1 MQEEII
7 RINEK
12 TFVHLINT
20 TKFKSNVI
28 TAFLLTDLNKYDVT
42 MNALIPAVLRRGT
55 ANLKTMKEMSIK
67 LENMYGAVF
76 DTSVDKMGD
85 KQAIEVY
92 LSSINNKFAL
102 NGEDLL
108 TESLEF
114 IYDVIYNPY
123 LEKCVFSKE
132 YVETE
137 KKTIREIIRGRINE
151 KGSYAL
157 NECIKGMFENEPF
170 AEFKYGNEKD
180 LKHIDEKKLYK
191 HYLKILA
198 EGEMHF
204 YISGDF
210 EKKKVMEFFHSK
222 FDKREIPEDN
232 IVRTSKTK
240 NLRQEEKKIIE
251 KMKVTQGKLV
261 LGYDVDVDLIKDF
274 YKMTLF
280 NTMLGASAN
289 SKLFQNVREKE
300 SLAYTIRS
308 MYLKHKGV
316 MFITAGIELSKYEKA
331 LELTKKQVQDM
342 CEGNFTDEDLA
353 DAKTFLANAY
363 RTFED
368 DQVSQIEMS
377 VGNFVL
383 GLNEDV
389 QTMIDGFNNV
399 TREDVIEVANKVKLT
414 TLYYLC
420 A

>member
-108 TESLEF
+108 TEILEF

-157 NECIKGMFENEPF
+157 GECIKGMFENEPF

-180 LKHIDEKKLYK
+180 LKHINEKKLYK

-204 YISGDF
+204 YVSGDF
-210 EKKKVMEFFHSK
+210 NKKKVMEFFCSK

-232 IVRTSKTK
+232 IIRTLKTK
-240 NLRQEEKKIIE
+240 DLRQEEKNIVE

-261 LGYDVDVDLIKDF
+261 LGYDVDVDLIRDF
-274 YKMTLF
+274 YKMTVY

-289 SKLFQNVREKE
+289 SKLFQNVREAE

-331 LELTKKQVQDM
+331 LELTKKQVEDM
-342 CEGNFTDEDLA
+342 RLGNFSDEDLA

-389 QTMIDGFNNV
+389 QTMIDEFNNV
-399 TREDVIEVANKVKLT
+399 TREDVIEVANKVNLT

>member
-28 TAFLLTDLNKYDVT
+28 TAFLLTDLNRYDVT

-85 KQAIEVY
+85 KQAIEIY

-123 LEKCVFSKE
+123 LEGGVFSKE
-132 YVETE
+132 YVESE
-137 KKTIREIIRGRINE
+137 KKTIKEIIRGRINE

-157 NECIKGMFENEPF
+157 SECIKGMFEKEPY

-180 LKHIDEKKLYK
+180 LKAINAKKLYK
-191 HYLKILA
+191 HYLGILA
-198 EGEMHF
+198 DGEMHF

-210 EKKKVMEFFHSK
+210 EKKKVMEFFYSK
-222 FDKREIPEDN
+222 FDKRDVPEDN
-232 IVRTSKTK
+232 IIRTAKSM
-240 NLRQEEKKIIE
+240 NLRKEEKKIIE

-274 YKMTLF
+274 YKMTVY

-289 SKLFQNVREKE
+289 SKLFQNVREAE

-342 CEGNFTDEDLA
+342 CDGNFTDEDIA

-389 QTMIDGFNNV
+389 KTMIEGFSNV
-399 TREDVIEVANKVKLT
+399 TREDIIEVANKVRLT

>member
-1 MQEEII
+1 MQEEVI

-12 TFVHLINT
+12 VFVHLINT
-20 TKFKSNVI
+20 NKFKSNVI
-28 TAFLLTDLNKYDVT
+28 AAFLLTDLNKYDVT

-55 ANLKTMKEMSIK
+55 KELKTMKEMSIK
-67 LENMYGAVF
+67 LENMYGALF
-76 DTSVDKMGD
+76 DTSVDKIGD

-102 NGEDLL
+102 NGEDLM
-108 TESLEF
+108 TESLNF

-157 NECIKGMFENEPF
+157 GECTKEFFGDEPYSL
-170 AEFKYGNEKD
+170 FKYGNEKD
-180 LKHIDEKKLYK
+180 LKSIDAKKLYK
-191 HYLKILA
+191 HYLKVLA

-204 YISGDF
+204 YVSGDIDS
-210 EKKKVMEFFHSK
+210 KKIMEFFYSK
-222 FDKREIPEDN
+222 FDKRDVPEDN
-232 IVRTSKTK
+232 IVRTSKSM
-240 NLRQEEKKIIE
+240 NLRKEEKKIIN

-261 LGYDVDVDLIKDF
+261 LGYDVDIDIVKDF

-280 NTMLGASAN
+280 NTILGASAN

-308 MYLKHKGV
+308 NYIKHKGV
-316 MFITAGIELSKYEKA
+316 FFISAGIELNKYEKA

-342 CEGNFTDEDLA
+342 CDGNFSDEDLK
-353 DAKTFLANAY
+353 DAKTFLENVY
-363 RTFED
+363 RSSLD
-368 DQVSQIEMS
+368 DQTTQIELGL
-377 VGNFVL
+377 GNFIL
-383 GLNEDV
+383 GLSSDI
-389 QTMIDGFNNV
+389 QTLIDGFNVV
-399 TREDVIEVANKVKLT
+399 TKEEIVEVANKVRLT

>member
-12 TFVHLINT
+12 VFVHLINT
-20 TKFKSNVI
+20 NKFKSNVI
-28 TAFLLTDLNKYDVT
+28 AAFLLTDLNKNDVT

-55 ANLKTMKEMSIK
+55 KNLKTMKEMSIK

-76 DTSVDKMGD
+76 DTSVDKIGD

-92 LSSINNKFAL
+92 ISSINNKFAL
-102 NGEDLL
+102 NNEDLMS
-108 TESLEF
+108 ESLNF

-123 LEKCVFSKE
+123 LEKCVFSKK
-132 YVETE
+132 YVESE

-157 NECIKGMFENEPF
+157 NECIKEMFGDEPYG
-170 AEFKYGNEKD
+170 EFKYGNEKD
-180 LKHIDEKKLYK
+180 LKAINEKQLYK
-191 HYLKILA
+191 QYLKILA

-204 YISGDF
+204 YISGDI
-210 EKKKVMEFFHSK
+210 EKKKIMEFFYSK
-222 FDKREIPEDN
+222 FDKRDVPVDN
-232 IVRTSKTK
+232 AVRTAK
-240 NLRQEEKKIIE
+240 NLNLRKEEKKIVK

-261 LGYDVDVDLIKDF
+261 LGYDVDVDIVKDF

-280 NTMLGASAN
+280 NTILGASAN

-308 MYLKHKGV
+308 TYLKHKGV
-316 MFITAGIELSKYEKA
+316 MLISAGIELNKYEKA

-342 CEGNFTDEDLA
+342 CEGNFSDEDLK
-353 DAKTFLANAY
+353 DAKTFLENVY
-363 RTFED
+363 RSVED
-368 DQVSQIEMS
+368 DQTSKIELS
-377 VGNFVL
+377 LANFTL
-383 GLNEDV
+383 GVTSDI
-389 QTMIDGFNNV
+389 QTLIDGFNSV
-399 TREDVIEVANKVKLT
+399 TREDVIEVANKVRLT